1 MSSAASSIPAFPLAS
16 RSRGPDAVERVVD
29 IARFGNGKEQC
40 EAYLR
45 RIEANLPP
53 RGDVHITELHGS
65 AR

>member
-1 MSSAASSIPAFPLAS
+1 M
-16 RSRGPDAVERVVD
+16 ERVVD